1 MLISKIR
8 PRHCMAVASVFFALL
23 LIIGSVPGYARAFS
37 AVIDYRI
44 LHFVAYGFLSALI
57 YGCLSGAPARRAR
70 YTLLAIAVLGG
81 LDESMQSFLP
91 YRNGDFGD
99 WIWDMVAALSCVAVL
114 AFFHARSE
122 GKESGNMPRLEIK
135 KSKALLQIISEQA
148 VFTLT
153 FFATQALLARHLSVA
168 MFASFSAIYSAV
180 ILLNIVHGS
189 TVMEP
194 LLVFAKANRAID
206 RKLLLILHLLITAAS
221 MLAAIYLAWIIPG
234 ASPYF
239 VCALIIAMTGFV
251 TYWTVR
257 AISILDNTS
266 LKSLFPALA
275 QLAGVC
281 SAIVLMPEG
290 SPDQLSAL
298 LLAIGV
304 PLLLASA
311 LIIVMTKKKDV
322 HPAQA
327 VGEKISWLSFGLNN
341 SLSQITVWAMTHGL
355 VVYYLSLQESD
366 LAASFRVVMTLVLPA
381 QYLNIAMSNFGL
393 PRLARLADERS
404 ATFAR
409 MARMLI
415 MATIA
420 SGLLYSMVLW
430 FWGQSLAGLL
440 FRDKYS
446 GLDMHNYFLLPIMLA
461 AIQGVRTVLKAL
473 KLTHYASWAMAAG
486 FLCFMLVF
494 IANPIAS
501 VSTMFIPTVFGVGL
515 AAVIM
520 LCQLQ
525 KGIKG
530 LKVAA
535 S

>member
-1 MLISKIR
+1 M
-8 PRHCMAVASVFFALL
+8 P
-23 LIIGSVPGYARAFS
+23 P
-37 AVIDYRI
+37 
-44 LHFVAYGFLSALI
+44 
-57 YGCLSGAPARRAR
+57 
-70 YTLLAIAVLGG
+70 
-81 LDESMQSFLP
+81 LDM
-91 YRNGDFGD
+91 
-99 WIWDMVAALSCVAVL
+99 
-114 AFFHARSE
+114 
-122 GKESGNMPRLEIK
+122 K
-135 KSKALLQIISEQA
+135 KSKALLQIIFEQA

-168 MFASFSAIYSAV
+168 MFASFAAIYSAV

-206 RKLLLILHLLITAAS
+206 RKLFLVLHLLIAVAS
-221 MLAAIYLAWIIPG
+221 LFAVLYLAWVIPG
-234 ASPYF
+234 TSPYF
-239 VCALIIAMTGFV
+239 VFALILAMTGFV

-266 LKSLFPALA
+266 LKSVFPALA

-281 SAIVLMPEG
+281 TAIVLMPEDG
-290 SPDQLSAL
+290 SVQLSTL
-298 LLAIGV
+298 LVAIGL

-311 LIIVMTKKKDV
+311 LIIVTAKKKDV
-322 HPAQA
+322 LPPQA
-327 VGEKISWLSFGLNN
+327 AGEKISWLSFGLNN
-341 SLSQITVWAMTHGL
+341 SLGQITVWAMTHGL
-355 VVYYLSLQESD
+355 VIYYLSMQESD

-393 PRLARLADERS
+393 PRLARLADEKS
-404 ATFAR
+404 ATFAA
-409 MARMLI
+409 MARLLV
-415 MATIA
+415 MATLV
-420 SGLLYSMVLW
+420 SGLLYSLVLW

-440 FRDKYS
+440 FGDKYS
-446 GLDMHNYFLLPIMLA
+446 GLDMHDYFLLPILLA

-473 KLTHYASWAMAAG
+473 KLTHYASWAMAGG

-494 IANPIAS
+494 VANPIAS
-501 VSTMFIPTVFGVGL
+501 IGTMFVPTVCGLGL

-520 LCQLQ
+520 LYQLQ